1 MSSDEIAEPAA
12 GEDVETPGGGEPGG
26 YAPSVAERL
35 AFYQRAGGIIT
46 PVLTTVFAFF
56 MGGIVVAATGHDP
69 LKTYH
74 AIFNGTGLN
83 WFFHVGNYHID
94 IPFTNH
100 HVWFP
105 WNTAADIASP
115 GYSVPAN
122 SLAQTL
128 LYSTT
133 LILTGLSVAFAFR
146 CGLFNIGGQGQ
157 YLAGAITGVYIGTRF
172 LGMPGLLHIV
182 VAIVLAALAG
192 AFWGAIA
199 GFLKATVGAHEV
211 ITTIM
216 LNWIVIWLG
225 QYLFGI
231 GGPLQN
237 HVDAT
242 NPKSDTIA
250 ANTHLSVWWGNPFLQ
265 GLHTGFFIAI
275 AALIVF
281 WIVLTRTTLGYQVRA
296 VGFNP
301 DAARYG
307 GISVS
312 RNYVVTMAIAGMFA
326 GLAGVID
333 MLGYAYRLDVLDIQ
347 VSTVG
352 FIGIAVALLGR
363 NKTLGVFLGALLF
376 GALINGTSTR
386 NPGLAH
392 VFDPRFAGNFSTMI
406 QALVLLFI
414 GADLLILYVWQLR
427 RKVRLRTRTAAGAAE
442 GTA

>member
-1 MSSDEIAEPAA
+1 MTEGPVQPTADDLEEPPHAEPA
-12 GEDVETPGGGEPGG
+12 G
-26 YAPSVAERL
+26 YAPSVAERFAL
-35 AFYQRAGGIIT
+35 YQRAGGIIT
-46 PVLTTVFAFF
+46 PILTAVFAFA
-56 MGGIVVAATGHDP
+56 MGGIVVAATGHNP
-69 LKTYH
+69 FLTYK

-83 WFFHVGNYHID
+83 WFFHVGNHHID

-100 HVWFP
+100 HIWFP
-105 WNTAADIASP
+105 WNTAADIADP
-115 GYSVPAN
+115 HYSVAAN

-128 LYSTT
+128 LYATT

-157 YLAGAITGVYIGTRF
+157 YLAGAITGVYIGSRF
-172 LGMPGLLHIV
+172 VGTGGPGHILL
-182 VAIVLAALAG
+182 AIVLASLAG

-199 GFLKATVGAHEV
+199 GFLKAAVGAHEV

-216 LNWIVIWLG
+216 LNWIVIWVG

-237 HVDAT
+237 HVDKT
-242 NPKSDTIA
+242 VPKSDPVA
-250 ANTHLSVWWGNPFLQ
+250 VNTHLSVWWGNPFLQ
-265 GLHTGFFIAI
+265 GLHIGFFIAI

-281 WIVLTRTTLGYQVRA
+281 WLVLNRTTLGYEIRA

-307 GISVS
+307 GISVA
-312 RNYVVTMAIAGMFA
+312 RNYVVAMAISGTFA
-326 GLAGVID
+326 GLAGGID
-333 MLGYAYRLDVLDIQ
+333 VLGYAYRLDVLDIQ
-347 VSTVG
+347 VSNVG

-363 NKTLGVFLGALLF
+363 NKAVGVALSALLF
-376 GALINGTSTR
+376 GALITGTSTR
-386 NPGLAH
+386 NPGLAE

-414 GADLLILYVWQLR
+414 GADVMIIYLWRAR
-427 RKVRLRTRTAAGAAE
+427 RRLGLVRRPQAAE
-442 GTA
+442 GPIA